1 MLISSMIPTFMWKI
15 NSERIK
21 NTKKNVYIEWREK
34 KN

>member
-21 NTKKNVYIEWREK
+21 NTKKNVDQFIEK
-34 KN
+34 VVK